1 MKTTKLNVTPLAAFV
16 AATVLASPV
25 YAAEETMVVTASGF
39 EQTIKDAPASISVIT
54 KDDLA
59 KKPFRDLTDALA
71 DIPGVNVTGGAGS
84 TDISLRGMDAKYTL
98 ILVDGKRQNSRETRP
113 NRDGAG
119 IEQGWIP
126 PLSAIER
133 IEVIRGPMSS
143 LYGSDAMGGV
153 INIITRKVS
162 DTWGGSLR
170 MEHTFQENS
179 DSKDISTTDFF
190 LNSPLINN
198 KLGLQLYGKY
208 ATRAEDEYKTGYPEQ
223 RLSNI
228 NGKLTYTPNDR
239 HTFDVEVGSSLQ
251 KRIATAAKTAS
262 KKDSEHRSRRSN
274 QSVSH
279 RGIWDFATTELRFSH
294 EKTDNYSRQMEVD
307 NKALDAQ
314 ALIPLN
320 NHMVTVG
327 GQYYK
332 ETLDDHNNLYN
343 PNVSKLDRWRYAIF
357 LEDEYRITDYFALT
371 GGIRYDKDENYGDHW
386 NPRGYAVWN
395 LDDNWTLKGG
405 VSTGFTAPALRQV
418 VSDWGQPTGGD
429 SSSGL
434 ILGNPDLKPEKS
446 VNYEMSLNY
455 ANDTGLSGSVTGYYT
470 DFKDKI
476 QLFDIC
482 RDEGK
487 CVAPNGDG
495 GYDFIQSRENVD
507 KASLHGV
514 EVTGKIP
521 LPMNFTLSG
530 SYTWSESEQKS
541 GENKGRGLNNI
552 PKHRATSTLDWQAR
566 EDLNFWTRVTFNGK
580 ETTYMRKRQN
590 EPKENP
596 SYTLVDLGGSYKFNQ
611 ATTLYTGIYNLLDK
625 EIREDNFDK
634 TLDGR
639 RYWIGLNVDF

>member
-1 MKTTKLNVTPLAAFV
+1 MKTTKLNVTPLATFV

-54 KDDLA
+54 KEDLA

-71 DIPGVNVTGGAGS
+71 DIPGVSVTGGAGS

-113 NRDGAG
+113 NSDGAG

-170 MEHTFQENS
+170 MEHTFQENA

-190 LNSPLINN
+190 LNGPLINN

-262 KKDSEHRSRRSN
+262 KKDSAHRSRRSN

-357 LEDEYRITDYFALT
+357 LEDEYRITDFFALT

-476 QLFDIC
+476 QLFDLC
-482 RDEGK
+482 RNEGN

-495 GYDFIQSRENVD
+495 GYDFIQARENVD
-507 KASLHGV
+507 KASLHGI

-611 ATTLYTGIYNLLDK
+611 ATTLYTGVYNLLDK
-625 EIREDNFDK
+625 EIREDSFDK